1 MESTSNQKTTP
12 SSSTTN
18 VVVNNDNGFQQQNHY
33 SPSVRSKA
41 MTLLFAAFLCAIS
54 LFLSTNDASS
64 FVDVESIED
73 GRIMRE
79 GVDVEEAEK
88 ESEVDKFGFESK
100 EEEAEE
106 EEVEEKENK
115 YTKEERD
122 ESVLRVF
129 ETSNDDESINMTP
142 PDIDYENAN
151 KKIVL
156 VGNGRGVLKSRKGE
170 KIDNEHD
177 IVGRF
182 NFFVTKG
189 YERDVGRKLDL
200 WFLNK
205 LKLPGNAR
213 FRGSTT
219 TGKSKMNLKMKPTM
233 GYYIPVAFE
242 VSPQCQKKRG
252 PGAKTCVPTSKNKR
266 AIESEKRVLTRRTPG
281 LKSIP
286 TPSLC
291 TGLISSAKTP
301 KIGHY
306 WEKIFK
312 LRTVHSL
319 KLEKQ
324 FVGKLIQTG
333 RNGSKATTATSKS
346 SLSRMGA
353 MIILSLF
360 AFVFFSMTTTLG
372 NSSSSSLGGGEGGL
386 GGGEGGLGGGRR
398 RVHTKVANLA
408 SESPE
413 MLGLT
418 VQKREKK
425 RETSE
430 DDEKRRRRGGQAKL
444 GANADHVSEKEEE
457 REITITPHVRTNIYD
472 PLPNQFQLNG
482 EPFDFTSLRGFAG
495 LRERFALK
503 DVQIV
508 SYPCNQFGHQEP
520 GTPEEILKFAK
531 EHAYPEDAIL
541 MQKVDVNGKN
551 ADENWK
557 LLKAAFKNKDVF
569 WNFEKF
575 LVDRNGVP
583 KKRYGSTW
591 SNDIAKDIETLLSE
605 EEEEEEQA
613 GEDL

>member
-1 MESTSNQKTTP
+1 MMESTNNQKTETP
-12 SSSTTN
+12 SSSSSSSN
-18 VVVNNDNGFQQQNHY
+18 VVHNNNNNNNGFLQQNQQQY

-41 MTLLFAAFLCAIS
+41 ITLLFAAFLCAIS

-64 FVDVESIED
+64 LVDVESIED

-79 GVDVEEAEK
+79 GVDAEEAEK
-88 ESEVDKFGFESK
+88 ESEVDKFGFENK
-100 EEEAEE
+100 
-106 EEVEEKENK
+106 EKEDK
-115 YTKEERD
+115 YRKEERD
-122 ESVLRVF
+122 ESVLQLF

-266 AIESEKRVLTRRTPG
+266 AIESEKRVLTRAYARFKIHPEFVPEVYQR
-281 LKSIP
+281 LLHVKYDFRHRF
-286 TPSLC
+286 PS
-291 TGLISSAKTP
+291 TGILALVYCLERFPNSTVSLHGFDFVGETP

-333 RNGSKATTATSKS
+333 RVS
-346 SLSRMGA
+346 
-353 MIILSLF
+353 IL
-360 AFVFFSMTTTLG
+360 
-372 NSSSSSLGGGEGGL
+372 
-386 GGGEGGLGGGRR
+386 
-398 RVHTKVANLA
+398 
-408 SESPE
+408 
-413 MLGLT
+413 
-418 VQKREKK
+418 
-425 RETSE
+425 
-430 DDEKRRRRGGQAKL
+430 
-444 GANADHVSEKEEE
+444 
-457 REITITPHVRTNIYD
+457 
-472 PLPNQFQLNG
+472 
-482 EPFDFTSLRGFAG
+482 
-495 LRERFALK
+495 
-503 DVQIV
+503 
-508 SYPCNQFGHQEP
+508 
-520 GTPEEILKFAK
+520 
-531 EHAYPEDAIL
+531 
-541 MQKVDVNGKN
+541 
-551 ADENWK
+551 
-557 LLKAAFKNKDVF
+557 
-569 WNFEKF
+569 
-575 LVDRNGVP
+575 
-583 KKRYGSTW
+583 
-591 SNDIAKDIETLLSE
+591 
-605 EEEEEEQA
+605 
-613 GEDL
+613 

>member
-1 MESTSNQKTTP
+1 MMESTNNQKTETP
-12 SSSTTN
+12 SSSSPSSN
-18 VVVNNDNGFQQQNHY
+18 VVHNNNNNNNGFLQQNEQQY

-41 MTLLFAAFLCAIS
+41 ITLLFAAFLCAIS

-64 FVDVESIED
+64 LVDVESIED
-73 GRIMRE
+73 GRIMRV
-79 GVDVEEAEK
+79 GVDAEEAEK
-88 ESEVDKFGFESK
+88 ESEVDKFGFENK
-100 EEEAEE
+100 
-106 EEVEEKENK
+106 EKEKEDK
-115 YTKEERD
+115 YRKEERD
-122 ESVLRVF
+122 ESVLQLF

-266 AIESEKRVLTRRTPG
+266 AIESEKRVLTRAYAR
-281 LKSIP
+281 LKIHP
-286 TPSLC
+286 EFVPEVYQRLLHVKYDFRHRFPS
-291 TGLISSAKTP
+291 TGILALVYCLERFPNSTVSLHGFDFVVETP

-333 RNGSKATTATSKS
+333 RVS
-346 SLSRMGA
+346 
-353 MIILSLF
+353 IL
-360 AFVFFSMTTTLG
+360 
-372 NSSSSSLGGGEGGL
+372 
-386 GGGEGGLGGGRR
+386 
-398 RVHTKVANLA
+398 
-408 SESPE
+408 
-413 MLGLT
+413 
-418 VQKREKK
+418 
-425 RETSE
+425 
-430 DDEKRRRRGGQAKL
+430 
-444 GANADHVSEKEEE
+444 
-457 REITITPHVRTNIYD
+457 
-472 PLPNQFQLNG
+472 
-482 EPFDFTSLRGFAG
+482 
-495 LRERFALK
+495 
-503 DVQIV
+503 
-508 SYPCNQFGHQEP
+508 
-520 GTPEEILKFAK
+520 
-531 EHAYPEDAIL
+531 
-541 MQKVDVNGKN
+541 
-551 ADENWK
+551 
-557 LLKAAFKNKDVF
+557 
-569 WNFEKF
+569 
-575 LVDRNGVP
+575 
-583 KKRYGSTW
+583 
-591 SNDIAKDIETLLSE
+591 
-605 EEEEEEQA
+605 
-613 GEDL
+613 

>member
-1 MESTSNQKTTP
+1 MESTNNQKTETP
-12 SSSTTN
+12 SSSSPSSN
-18 VVVNNDNGFQQQNHY
+18 VVHNNNNNNNGFLQQNQQQY

-41 MTLLFAAFLCAIS
+41 ITLLFAAFLCAIS

-64 FVDVESIED
+64 LVDVESIED

-79 GVDVEEAEK
+79 GVDAEEAEK
-88 ESEVDKFGFESK
+88 ESEVDKFGFENK
-100 EEEAEE
+100 
-106 EEVEEKENK
+106 EKEKEDK
-115 YTKEERD
+115 YRKEERD
-122 ESVLRVF
+122 ESVLQLF

-266 AIESEKRVLTRRTPG
+266 AIESEKRVLTRAYARFKIHPEFVPEVYQR
-281 LKSIP
+281 LLHVKYDFRHRF
-286 TPSLC
+286 PS
-291 TGLISSAKTP
+291 TGILALVYCLERFPNSTVSLHGFDFVGETP

-333 RNGSKATTATSKS
+333 RVS
-346 SLSRMGA
+346 
-353 MIILSLF
+353 IL
-360 AFVFFSMTTTLG
+360 
-372 NSSSSSLGGGEGGL
+372 
-386 GGGEGGLGGGRR
+386 
-398 RVHTKVANLA
+398 
-408 SESPE
+408 
-413 MLGLT
+413 
-418 VQKREKK
+418 
-425 RETSE
+425 
-430 DDEKRRRRGGQAKL
+430 
-444 GANADHVSEKEEE
+444 
-457 REITITPHVRTNIYD
+457 
-472 PLPNQFQLNG
+472 
-482 EPFDFTSLRGFAG
+482 
-495 LRERFALK
+495 
-503 DVQIV
+503 
-508 SYPCNQFGHQEP
+508 
-520 GTPEEILKFAK
+520 
-531 EHAYPEDAIL
+531 
-541 MQKVDVNGKN
+541 
-551 ADENWK
+551 
-557 LLKAAFKNKDVF
+557 
-569 WNFEKF
+569 
-575 LVDRNGVP
+575 
-583 KKRYGSTW
+583 
-591 SNDIAKDIETLLSE
+591 
-605 EEEEEEQA
+605 
-613 GEDL
+613 

>member
-1 MESTSNQKTTP
+1 
-12 SSSTTN
+12 
-18 VVVNNDNGFQQQNHY
+18 
-33 SPSVRSKA
+33 
-41 MTLLFAAFLCAIS
+41 
-54 LFLSTNDASS
+54 
-64 FVDVESIED
+64 VDVESIED

-106 EEVEEKENK
+106 IEVEEKENK
-115 YTKEERD
+115 YRKEEHD

-129 ETSNDDESINMTP
+129 ETSNDGESINMTP

-266 AIESEKRVLTRRTPG
+266 AIESEKRVLTRAYARFKIHPEFVPEVYQR
-281 LKSIP
+281 LLHVKYDFRHRF
-286 TPSLC
+286 PS
-291 TGLISSAKTP
+291 TGILALVYCLERFPNSTVSLHGFDFVGETP

-333 RNGSKATTATSKS
+333 RVS
-346 SLSRMGA
+346 
-353 MIILSLF
+353 IL
-360 AFVFFSMTTTLG
+360 
-372 NSSSSSLGGGEGGL
+372 
-386 GGGEGGLGGGRR
+386 
-398 RVHTKVANLA
+398 
-408 SESPE
+408 
-413 MLGLT
+413 
-418 VQKREKK
+418 
-425 RETSE
+425 
-430 DDEKRRRRGGQAKL
+430 
-444 GANADHVSEKEEE
+444 
-457 REITITPHVRTNIYD
+457 
-472 PLPNQFQLNG
+472 
-482 EPFDFTSLRGFAG
+482 
-495 LRERFALK
+495 
-503 DVQIV
+503 
-508 SYPCNQFGHQEP
+508 
-520 GTPEEILKFAK
+520 
-531 EHAYPEDAIL
+531 
-541 MQKVDVNGKN
+541 
-551 ADENWK
+551 
-557 LLKAAFKNKDVF
+557 
-569 WNFEKF
+569 
-575 LVDRNGVP
+575 
-583 KKRYGSTW
+583 
-591 SNDIAKDIETLLSE
+591 
-605 EEEEEEQA
+605 
-613 GEDL
+613 

>member
-1 MESTSNQKTTP
+1 MMESTNNQKTETP
-12 SSSTTN
+12 SSPSSSSN
-18 VVVNNDNGFQQQNHY
+18 VVHNNNNNNNGFLQQNQQQY

-41 MTLLFAAFLCAIS
+41 ITLLFAAFLCAIS

-64 FVDVESIED
+64 LVDVESIED

-79 GVDVEEAEK
+79 GVDAEEAEK
-88 ESEVDKFGFESK
+88 ESEVDKFGFENK
-100 EEEAEE
+100 EEE
-106 EEVEEKENK
+106 KEDK
-115 YTKEERD
+115 YRKEERD
-122 ESVLRVF
+122 ESVLQLF

-266 AIESEKRVLTRRTPG
+266 AIESEKRVLTRAYARFKIHPEFVPEVYQR
-281 LKSIP
+281 LLHVKYDFRHRF
-286 TPSLC
+286 PS
-291 TGLISSAKTP
+291 TGILALVYCLERFPNSTVSLHGFDFVGETP

-333 RNGSKATTATSKS
+333 RVS
-346 SLSRMGA
+346 
-353 MIILSLF
+353 IL
-360 AFVFFSMTTTLG
+360 
-372 NSSSSSLGGGEGGL
+372 
-386 GGGEGGLGGGRR
+386 
-398 RVHTKVANLA
+398 
-408 SESPE
+408 
-413 MLGLT
+413 
-418 VQKREKK
+418 
-425 RETSE
+425 
-430 DDEKRRRRGGQAKL
+430 
-444 GANADHVSEKEEE
+444 
-457 REITITPHVRTNIYD
+457 
-472 PLPNQFQLNG
+472 
-482 EPFDFTSLRGFAG
+482 
-495 LRERFALK
+495 
-503 DVQIV
+503 
-508 SYPCNQFGHQEP
+508 
-520 GTPEEILKFAK
+520 
-531 EHAYPEDAIL
+531 
-541 MQKVDVNGKN
+541 
-551 ADENWK
+551 
-557 LLKAAFKNKDVF
+557 
-569 WNFEKF
+569 
-575 LVDRNGVP
+575 
-583 KKRYGSTW
+583 
-591 SNDIAKDIETLLSE
+591 
-605 EEEEEEQA
+605 
-613 GEDL
+613 

>member
-1 MESTSNQKTTP
+1 MMESTNNQKTETP
-12 SSSTTN
+12 SSSSSSSN
-18 VVVNNDNGFQQQNHY
+18 VVHNNNNNNNGFLQQNQQQY

-41 MTLLFAAFLCAIS
+41 ITLLFAAFLCAIS

-64 FVDVESIED
+64 LVDVESIED

-79 GVDVEEAEK
+79 GVDAEEAEK
-88 ESEVDKFGFESK
+88 ESEVDKFGFENK
-100 EEEAEE
+100 EEE
-106 EEVEEKENK
+106 KEDK
-115 YTKEERD
+115 YRKEERD
-122 ESVLRVF
+122 ESVLQLF

-266 AIESEKRVLTRRTPG
+266 AIESEKRVLTRAYARFKIHPEFVPEVYQR
-281 LKSIP
+281 LLHVKYDFRHRF
-286 TPSLC
+286 PS
-291 TGLISSAKTP
+291 TGILALVYCLERFPNSTVSLHGFDFVGETP

-333 RNGSKATTATSKS
+333 RVS
-346 SLSRMGA
+346 
-353 MIILSLF
+353 IL
-360 AFVFFSMTTTLG
+360 
-372 NSSSSSLGGGEGGL
+372 
-386 GGGEGGLGGGRR
+386 
-398 RVHTKVANLA
+398 
-408 SESPE
+408 
-413 MLGLT
+413 
-418 VQKREKK
+418 
-425 RETSE
+425 
-430 DDEKRRRRGGQAKL
+430 
-444 GANADHVSEKEEE
+444 
-457 REITITPHVRTNIYD
+457 
-472 PLPNQFQLNG
+472 
-482 EPFDFTSLRGFAG
+482 
-495 LRERFALK
+495 
-503 DVQIV
+503 
-508 SYPCNQFGHQEP
+508 
-520 GTPEEILKFAK
+520 
-531 EHAYPEDAIL
+531 
-541 MQKVDVNGKN
+541 
-551 ADENWK
+551 
-557 LLKAAFKNKDVF
+557 
-569 WNFEKF
+569 
-575 LVDRNGVP
+575 
-583 KKRYGSTW
+583 
-591 SNDIAKDIETLLSE
+591 
-605 EEEEEEQA
+605 
-613 GEDL
+613 

>member
-1 MESTSNQKTTP
+1 MESTNNNQKTTP
-12 SSSTTN
+12 SSSSSSN
-18 VVVNNDNGFQQQNHY
+18 VVHNNDNGFQQQQNHY

-64 FVDVESIED
+64 LVDVESIED

-106 EEVEEKENK
+106 IEVEEKENK
-115 YTKEERD
+115 YRKEEHD

-266 AIESEKRVLTRRTPG
+266 AIESEKRVLTRAYARFKIHPEFVPEVYQR
-281 LKSIP
+281 LLHVKYDFRHRF
-286 TPSLC
+286 PS
-291 TGLISSAKTP
+291 TGILALVYCLERFPNSTVSLHGFDFVGETP

-333 RNGSKATTATSKS
+333 RVS
-346 SLSRMGA
+346 
-353 MIILSLF
+353 IL
-360 AFVFFSMTTTLG
+360 
-372 NSSSSSLGGGEGGL
+372 
-386 GGGEGGLGGGRR
+386 
-398 RVHTKVANLA
+398 
-408 SESPE
+408 
-413 MLGLT
+413 
-418 VQKREKK
+418 
-425 RETSE
+425 
-430 DDEKRRRRGGQAKL
+430 
-444 GANADHVSEKEEE
+444 
-457 REITITPHVRTNIYD
+457 
-472 PLPNQFQLNG
+472 
-482 EPFDFTSLRGFAG
+482 
-495 LRERFALK
+495 
-503 DVQIV
+503 
-508 SYPCNQFGHQEP
+508 
-520 GTPEEILKFAK
+520 
-531 EHAYPEDAIL
+531 
-541 MQKVDVNGKN
+541 
-551 ADENWK
+551 
-557 LLKAAFKNKDVF
+557 
-569 WNFEKF
+569 
-575 LVDRNGVP
+575 
-583 KKRYGSTW
+583 
-591 SNDIAKDIETLLSE
+591 
-605 EEEEEEQA
+605 
-613 GEDL
+613 

>member
-1 MESTSNQKTTP
+1 
-12 SSSTTN
+12 
-18 VVVNNDNGFQQQNHY
+18 
-33 SPSVRSKA
+33 

-64 FVDVESIED
+64 LVNVESIED

-100 EEEAEE
+100 EDAEE
-106 EEVEEKENK
+106 IEVEEEKENK
-115 YTKEERD
+115 YRKEERD

-266 AIESEKRVLTRRTPG
+266 AIESEKRVLTRAYARFKIHPEFVPEVYQR
-281 LKSIP
+281 LLHVKYDFRHRF
-286 TPSLC
+286 PS
-291 TGLISSAKTP
+291 TGILALVYCLERFPNSTVSLHGFDFVGETP

-333 RNGSKATTATSKS
+333 RVS
-346 SLSRMGA
+346 
-353 MIILSLF
+353 IL
-360 AFVFFSMTTTLG
+360 
-372 NSSSSSLGGGEGGL
+372 
-386 GGGEGGLGGGRR
+386 
-398 RVHTKVANLA
+398 
-408 SESPE
+408 
-413 MLGLT
+413 
-418 VQKREKK
+418 
-425 RETSE
+425 
-430 DDEKRRRRGGQAKL
+430 
-444 GANADHVSEKEEE
+444 
-457 REITITPHVRTNIYD
+457 
-472 PLPNQFQLNG
+472 
-482 EPFDFTSLRGFAG
+482 
-495 LRERFALK
+495 
-503 DVQIV
+503 
-508 SYPCNQFGHQEP
+508 
-520 GTPEEILKFAK
+520 
-531 EHAYPEDAIL
+531 
-541 MQKVDVNGKN
+541 
-551 ADENWK
+551 
-557 LLKAAFKNKDVF
+557 
-569 WNFEKF
+569 
-575 LVDRNGVP
+575 
-583 KKRYGSTW
+583 
-591 SNDIAKDIETLLSE
+591 
-605 EEEEEEQA
+605 
-613 GEDL
+613 